1 MSFYLWAAAAAAAF
15 AALTAWLL
23 LPLARWIP
31 ERINQHWQAEAQL
44 HVLHELGELERPRL
58 PGYPRAWVIA
68 LGALLCWLVLAVYG
82 WNLLGAAA
90 CLYFFALLLLL
101 TINVRDV
108 LLPDMVVL
116 PTLWGALLFHAA
128 HGQASEH
135 LYSTAVAYA
144 VPFALSRLLQRF
156 TGSELMGNG
165 DIKTFAMA
173 GAWFGLAALPTL
185 FAVFVFSITV
195 HGALVQW
202 KKRATRLLPS
212 GPAHM
217 LASLAC
223 MLYSQMR

>member
-1 MSFYLWAAAAAAAF
+1 MNRLCKV
-15 AALTAWLL
+15 
-23 LPLARWIP
+23 
-31 ERINQHWQAEAQL
+31 INKGRKHMLRCQMI
-44 HVLHELGELERPRL
+44 V
-58 PGYPRAWVIA
+58 
-68 LGALLCWLVLAVYG
+68 
-82 WNLLGAAA
+82 N
-90 CLYFFALLLLL
+90 
-101 TINVRDV
+101 
-108 LLPDMVVL
+108 
-116 PTLWGALLFHAA
+116 
-128 HGQASEH
+128 
-135 LYSTAVAYA
+135 
-144 VPFALSRLLQRF
+144 
-156 TGSELMGNG
+156 NG